1 MHFSTESILYLHKYF
16 AIKTFHYLNIKV
28 NPELA
33 ATEPLGAVAVQT
45 DHVLPGHVGREGE
58 LPLAA
63 VNLE

>member
-1 MHFSTESILYLHKYF
+1 MACSPTYQEILVLESHFVRPYLD
-16 AIKTFHYLNIKV
+16 IQMD
-28 NPELA
+28 PELSPA
-33 ATEPLGAVAVQT
+33 EPLGAVAVQT